1 MSRGRSRPPPLPRPG
16 LPRPVSQA
24 PDSPGPCSC
33 HGPSL
38 YLFDWREEGR
48 AGRGRREGARAGRGP
63 WPRRARRAP
72 APPPRLEQ
80 SQREAR
86 GVGSP
91 RATFLQAGGRQ
102 GIVARSRQ
110 GRLETPWLPELLR
123 VKPGQLPRS
132 PERNPAQQQSS
143 EERKGEGT
151 LVARSGRREARLS
164 EGRTEADLSF
174 PRSGERW
181 LAAPRRGPQLGRSAR
196 KSHQF
201 YCLLDYIEKN
211 TKICIKNINPACWTC
226 MVIISILY
234 HFSCLTLACC

>member
-16 LPRPVSQA
+16 LPSPVSQA
-24 PDSPGPCSC
+24 PDSPGPCPC

-38 YLFDWREEGR
+38 DLFDWREEGR

-86 GVGSP
+86 GGGKSQSNFSPGWRAARHSREESP
-91 RATFLQAGGRQ
+91 RPSGD
-102 GIVARSRQ
+102 S
-110 GRLETPWLPELLR
+110 WLPELLR

-151 LVARSGRREARLS
+151 LAARSGRREARLS

-174 PRSGERW
+174 PGSGEHW
-181 LAAPRRGPQLGRSAR
+181 LSAPRRGPQLGRSAR

-201 YCLLDYIEKN
+201 YCLLDYIEKKYEN
-211 TKICIKNINPACWTC
+211 
-226 MVIISILY
+226 L
-234 HFSCLTLACC
+234 H